1 MNRLLIGNADK
12 TEQLLKTSGAFLLID
27 DGEICDAFLETF
39 PTARD
44 FDPHKHHFNPLEGMD
59 YKKARDFADLVY
71 GVSPQGANTLTVRN
85 GKRALV
91 KLLLEQP
98 TGLDALPTPKTPAEE
113 EAVGMIQDLLVSPI
127 LKGVLCGHTN
137 IKFSPNRKFVARIDR
152 AELGDFDALV
162 LGNLLI
168 GQFQGQVIL
177 PDGGFY
183 LREFHTSLI
192 RQNRLIAGLNSF
204 AEVSKTLEQA
214 LVGIKDKVI
223 YRTSPQDAE
232 KLIVYTRHVEPNIL
246 VRQTGLE
253 YTPSE

>member
-127 LKGVLCGHTN
+127 SKVFCAAIPTSSFPPTESL
-137 IKFSPNRKFVARIDR
+137 SPALTAPSWVTLTHSCSAIFLSDSFKDRSFCPMVAFIFV
-152 AELGDFDALV
+152 
-162 LGNLLI
+162 
-168 GQFQGQVIL
+168 
-177 PDGGFY
+177 
-183 LREFHTSLI
+183 S
-192 RQNRLIAGLNSF
+192 S
-204 AEVSKTLEQA
+204 
-214 LVGIKDKVI
+214 
-223 YRTSPQDAE
+223 
-232 KLIVYTRHVEPNIL
+232 TRP
-246 VRQTGLE
+246 
-253 YTPSE
+253 